1 MERRTSVTQ
10 QGITGLKLSLCLGS
24 SAHIMNN
31 NSSLETRKLFL
42 VLELPSVT
50 VSLDRFCGLL
60 GPWILP
66 LAEKWVELEAHKSS
80 FGPDTL
86 PSYESLQG
94 SGALSLRYLGKL
106 KKEQSA
112 ARGTEFTGHPAS
124 GRMPDDLQ
132 QRGNVGRDFPLFRM
146 NTSSNMW
153 CLHSNGVLQG

>member
-1 MERRTSVTQ
+1 
-10 QGITGLKLSLCLGS
+10 
-24 SAHIMNN
+24 MNN
-31 NSSLETRKLFL
+31 NSSLETGRVFL
-42 VLELPSVT
+42 VLELLSVT
-50 VSLDRFCGLL
+50 VSLDRSCGLL
-60 GPWILP
+60 GPWILL
-66 LAEKWVELEAHKSS
+66 LAGKWVELEAHKSP

-86 PSYESLQG
+86 PSYESLPG

-112 ARGTEFTGHPAS
+112 ARSTEFTGHPAS

-153 CLHSNGVLQG
+153 RLHSNGVLQG

>member
-106 KKEQSA
+106 KKE
-112 ARGTEFTGHPAS
+112 
-124 GRMPDDLQ
+124 
-132 QRGNVGRDFPLFRM
+132 
-146 NTSSNMW
+146 
-153 CLHSNGVLQG
+153 